1 MQNTTTRAI
10 ENISKGFKGFS
21 RPSAD
26 TIERLTLTK
35 LEGFPC
41 TSVAE
46 GPSKKNGKFC
56 KKHWTLTVHWKLG
69 VPVEEFPSEEIAKAA
84 QEAYLSQNAK
94 GIKARTILL
103 MDQLREQAQTEL
115 WKDYEAKVRAQAD
128 SLAKVTRADARKDLS
143 RMR

>member
-1 MQNTTTRAI
+1 MQTSTTRAI

-21 RPSAD
+21 RPTAD
-26 TIERLTLTK
+26 AIEK
-35 LEGFPC
+35 LALLKMEQFPA
-41 TSVAE
+41 TTVEA

-84 QEAYLSQNAK
+84 QEAYHSQNAK
-94 GIKARTILL
+94 GIKARTMLL

>member
-1 MQNTTTRAI
+1 MQTSTTRAI

-21 RPSAD
+21 KPTAEA
-26 TIERLTLTK
+26 IEK
-35 LEGFPC
+35 LALLKMEQFPI
-41 TSVAE
+41 TSVEA

-69 VPVEEFPSEEIAKAA
+69 VPVEEFPSEEVARAA
-84 QEAYLSQNAK
+84 EEAYRIQNAK
-94 GIKARTILL
+94 GIKARTMLL

-115 WKDYEAKVRAQAD
+115 WRDYESKVRAQAD
-128 SLAKVTRADARKDLS
+128 SLAKVTRAAARKDLS

>member
-1 MQNTTTRAI
+1 MQNTTTRTI

-26 TIERLTLTK
+26 IIERLALTK
-35 LEGFPC
+35 LEGFPI
-41 TSVAE
+41 TSVEA
-46 GPSKKNGKFC
+46 GPSKKGGKFC

-128 SLAKVTRADARKDLS
+128 SLAKVTRADAKKDLS
-143 RMR
+143 RM

>member
-10 ENISKGFKGFS
+10 ENISNGFKGFS
-21 RPSAD
+21 RPTAD
-26 TIERLTLTK
+26 AIERLALEK
-35 LEGFPC
+35 LASFP
-41 TSVAE
+41 TSTVEA
-46 GPSKKNGKFC
+46 GPSMKNGKFC

-84 QEAYLSQNAK
+84 QEAYHSQNAK
-94 GIKARTILL
+94 GIQCRTALL

-128 SLAKVTRADARKDLS
+128 SLAKVTRADAKKDLS
-143 RMR
+143 RM

>member
-1 MQNTTTRAI
+1 MFPFGADAI
-10 ENISKGFKGFS
+10 E
-21 RPSAD
+21 
-26 TIERLTLTK
+26 K
-35 LEGFPC
+35 LALQKMEQFPA
-41 TSVAE
+41 TTVE
-46 GPSKKNGKFC
+46 VGPSKKGGKFC

-84 QEAYLSQNAK
+84 QEADHSQNAK
-94 GIKARTILL
+94 GIKARTMLL

-115 WKDYEAKVRAQAD
+115 WRDYESKVRAQAD